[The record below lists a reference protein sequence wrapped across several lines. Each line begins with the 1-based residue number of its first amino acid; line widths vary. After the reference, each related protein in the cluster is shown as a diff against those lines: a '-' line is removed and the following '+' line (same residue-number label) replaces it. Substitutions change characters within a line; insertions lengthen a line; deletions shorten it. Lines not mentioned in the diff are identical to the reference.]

1 VSLAERRW
9 LRLFT
14 LCTLYVAQGIPWG
27 FMATTIPA
35 YLGSHG
41 LDPAKIGEALAMTT
55 LPYAFKWVWGPII
68 DSFTL
73 PRFGRRRPWIVF
85 AQLMMAV
92 TVATMIAIPD
102 LTLDLKLLAWMI
114 LIHTVFNSLQDVAVD
129 GLAVDLLQDD
139 ERGRANGMMY
149 ASKYGGGAIGG
160 VGMATVIGWS
170 SLETALI
177 VQTAILLAIMLV
189 PLLVRERST
198 PTATRPHLRT
208 VLRSLV
214 EVFSIRS
221 VFVMAMVMLTI
232 HVALGMLTANAFAL
246 FTQELAWSSEDYTEL
261 TGGWGLLAGL
271 GGSIVGGLLADVLG
285 RRRLVAI
292 ASIAMATGWL
302 LFALLSS
309 QWTND
314 AFVYTLAMFETTCT
328 SIMVV
333 GLFALCMDVAWPPV
347 GASQFTAYMSLSN
360 FSMTLGFLLT
370 SELPA
375 SFDYRTCYFVAAGY
389 QLVVTALLLWVDPTE
404 TRRTLPRP
412 TGARIPAMG
421 IVAVVVLASVLLTST
436 TYAVY
441 RIVTR

>member
-1 VSLAERRW
+1 
-9 LRLFT
+9 
-14 LCTLYVAQGIPWG
+14 
-27 FMATTIPA
+27 
-35 YLGSHG
+35 
-41 LDPAKIGEALAMTT
+41 
-55 LPYAFKWVWGPII
+55 
-68 DSFTL
+68 
-73 PRFGRRRPWIVF
+73 
-85 AQLMMAV
+85 
-92 TVATMIAIPD
+92 
-102 LTLDLKLLAWMI
+102 
-114 LIHTVFNSLQDVAVD
+114 
-129 GLAVDLLQDD
+129 
-139 ERGRANGMMY
+139 
-149 ASKYGGGAIGG
+149 
-160 VGMATVIGWS
+160 VIGWS

-198 PTATRPHLRT
+198 PTATRPQLGT

-221 VFVMAMVMLTI
+221 VFVMAMVMLAI
-232 HVALGMLTANAFAL
+232 HVALGVLTANAFAL
-246 FTQELAWSSEDYTEL
+246 FTQELDWSPEAYTQL

-292 ASIAMATGWL
+292 ASIAMAAGWL
-302 LFALLSS
+302 VFALLSS

-314 AFVYTLAMFETTCT
+314 AFVYALAMFETACT

-333 GLFALCMDVAWPPV
+333 GLFALCMGRRVAAV

-360 FSMTLGFLLT
+360 FSTTLGFLLT
-370 SELPA
+370 SELPPRSTTGPA
-375 SFDYRTCYFVAAGY
+375 TSSPRGTSSWSRRCCCGSIDRDPAHAA
-389 QLVVTALLLWVDPTE
+389 APA
-404 TRRTLPRP
+404 
-412 TGARIPAMG
+412 GARIPAMG